1 MHWLHQC
8 VCMWEKESVGMR
20 AASALSDET
29 LPTFKG
35 YFKLFPLIK
44 FSITWVNRGRWEKNK
59 YPHLSQRT
67 QPSPLPANTHMH
79 PQADTRCQP
88 IWLPVRKSHP
98 PRQVPFSPRTI
109 FPAMS
114 DMGILMNAQW
124 QYLGSR
130 AAILPLQ
137 IYCGPLLYDK
147 KKETTETNRC
157 GSETHLLSQIK
168 NSSFKAAQRYW
179 AWFLGLSMQ
188 MEVWLGTLGGGGG
201 AGGEEE
207 EENGISSCSITSGRL
222 DRKRGGKCCF
232 CLWNTH

>member
-44 FSITWVNRGRWEKNK
+44 FSITWVNRGQWEKNK

-79 PQADTRCQP
+79 PHADTRCQP

-109 FPAMS
+109 FPRHVRYGDINECTMTVLREPSSYPAS
-114 DMGILMNAQW
+114 ANL
-124 QYLGSR
+124 
-130 AAILPLQ
+130 LQ
-137 IYCGPLLYDK
+137 ATFVRQGK
-147 KKETTETNRC
+147 RNNGNKQVRVR
-157 GSETHLLSQIK
+157 
-168 NSSFKAAQRYW
+168 NSSP
-179 AWFLGLSMQ
+179 LP
-188 MEVWLGTLGGGGG
+188 
-201 AGGEEE
+201 
-207 EENGISSCSITSGRL
+207 
-222 DRKRGGKCCF
+222 D
-232 CLWNTH
+232 